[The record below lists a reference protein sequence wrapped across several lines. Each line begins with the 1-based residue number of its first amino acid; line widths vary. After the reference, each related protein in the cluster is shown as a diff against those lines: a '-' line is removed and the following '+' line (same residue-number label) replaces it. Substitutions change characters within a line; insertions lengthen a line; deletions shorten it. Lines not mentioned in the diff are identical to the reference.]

1 MPLYNRVSETTG
13 EKLKN
18 VDGLR
23 RDLVAYIRK
32 KFYSR
37 SNIIDMADEIINQ
50 TFLDVAKSPGFCN
63 EKYNFG
69 YMSVA
74 CIRTAYRFFHQNDAD
89 KKITISFDLTAP
101 LIDEDSFVEEIEKA
115 DDTAFIFNSLQT
127 LKQIERIIVSE
138 RYYQD
143 FSFREISEKYGIN
156 LNTVLSHHRRA
167 LEKLR
172 PVFSNYFNYSIS
184 GYHYGK
190 TKPGGKKD
198 D

>member
-1 MPLYNRVSETTG
+1 MED
-13 EKLKN
+13 

-23 RDLVAYIRK
+23 RNLIAYIKK

-50 TFLDVAKSPGFCN
+50 TFLDVAKSPDFCN
-63 EKYNFG
+63 DKYNFG

-74 CIRTAYRFFHQNDAD
+74 CIRTAYRVFHRNDAD
-89 KKITISFDLTAP
+89 KKITVSFDLTAP
-101 LIDEDSFVEEIEKA
+101 LVDEDSFVEEIENA
-115 DDTAFIFNSLQT
+115 DDTAFIFQSLQT
-127 LKQIERIIVSE
+127 LKQIERIIISE